1 MSLVHS
7 NAADLEEEL
16 FNLILSDKITVFD
29 LDYQFRTCF
38 PGMYVAEFRK
48 TRYFPERYRETLRKM
63 REDIDRVKEDSRK
76 AGLLYVYVD
85 YKMPFSGTDA
95 SGNEAGH

>member
-48 TRYFPERYRETLRKM
+48 TENRRFPF
-63 REDIDRVKEDSRK
+63 
-76 AGLLYVYVD
+76 
-85 YKMPFSGTDA
+85 PF
-95 SGNEAGH
+95 

>member
-29 LDYQFRTCF
+29 LDYQFRTRF
-38 PGMYVAEFRK
+38 PGMYMAEFRK
-48 TRYFPERYRETLRKM
+48 TENRRFLFP
-63 REDIDRVKEDSRK
+63 
-76 AGLLYVYVD
+76 
-85 YKMPFSGTDA
+85 F
-95 SGNEAGH
+95 

>member
-1 MSLVHS
+1 MSLPVHS

-38 PGMYVAEFRK
+38 PEMYVAEFRK
-48 TRYFPERYRETLRKM
+48 TENRRFPF
-63 REDIDRVKEDSRK
+63 
-76 AGLLYVYVD
+76 
-85 YKMPFSGTDA
+85 PF
-95 SGNEAGH
+95 

>member
-48 TRYFPERYRETLRKM
+48 TENRRSPFP
-63 REDIDRVKEDSRK
+63 
-76 AGLLYVYVD
+76 
-85 YKMPFSGTDA
+85 F
-95 SGNEAGH
+95 